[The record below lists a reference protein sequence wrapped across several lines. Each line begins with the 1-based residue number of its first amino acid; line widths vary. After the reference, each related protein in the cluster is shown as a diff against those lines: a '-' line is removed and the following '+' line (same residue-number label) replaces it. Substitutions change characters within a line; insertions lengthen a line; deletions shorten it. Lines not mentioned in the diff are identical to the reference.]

1 MASVGSRLREER
13 KRLRIAQIKFAEI
26 IGIDRKTQYLYENDE
41 RQPDSD
47 YFAESSKIGIDIL
60 YVITGQR
67 TPGHELIQ
75 AVRAKYGPHLAL
87 AELAESIERIE
98 EAEAAAGR
106 AKTRDDLERWASAI
120 AAVEEGLSQTGR
132 RLEPASKAELIL
144 AAYDLL
150 EEDSSSARDRVIR
163 LVAAA

>member
-1 MASVGSRLREER
+1 MNDLGDRLREER
-13 KRLRIAQIKFAEI
+13 ERLGLSQAAFGELAGVKKNAQFNYEA
-26 IGIDRKTQYLYENDE
+26 GNRSPDGQYLSAVAKHGVDV
-41 RQPDSD
+41 
-47 YFAESSKIGIDIL
+47 L
-60 YVITGQR
+60 YVVTGQR
-67 TPGHELIQ
+67 TPGHDLIQ
-75 AVRAKYGPHLAL
+75 AVRTKYGPHLAL
-87 AELAESIERIE
+87 AELAENIERIE

-163 LVAAA
+163 LVSAA

>member
-1 MASVGSRLREER
+1 MNDLGDRLREER
-13 KRLRIAQIKFAEI
+13 ERLGLSQAAFGELAGVKKNAQFNYEA
-26 IGIDRKTQYLYENDE
+26 GNRSPDGQYLSAVAKHGVDV
-41 RQPDSD
+41 
-47 YFAESSKIGIDIL
+47 L
-60 YVITGQR
+60 YVVTGQR
-67 TPGHELIQ
+67 TPGHDLIQ
-75 AVRAKYGPHLAL
+75 AVRTKYGPHLAL

>member
-1 MASVGSRLREER
+1 MTSVGSRLREER
-13 KRLRIAQIKFAEI
+13 KRLKIAQIKFAALV
-26 IGIDRKTQYLYENDE
+26 GIDRKTQYLYENDE

-47 YFAESSKIGIDIL
+47 YLAKIAKFGIDIL
-60 YVITGQR
+60 YVITDQR
-67 TPGHELIQ
+67 TPGHDLIK
-75 AVRAKYGPHLAL
+75 AVRTKYGPHLAL